1 MIRIFE
7 MEEPRMKKL
16 LACLLPLCLLAA
28 VLCGC
33 TSIGETPSAAPAA
46 PAPSASVPAS
56 SLPVPESSLPVPE
69 STEAPAATEPVVEV
83 PEDLHPMLFR
93 VTGEGGQEMYLF
105 GTIHVGDERN
115 AAALSL
121 IAPTLDE
128 CDALAVEFDVLAF
141 EEDMNAATE
150 MMMQFLLLDGTTA
163 EDHMPAET
171 YRAAADLLEKAG
183 LMPEIMKQ
191 FNLGLWAQL
200 VEQAALMT
208 ESDLSAEYAMDTYLI
223 RHAYDRQIEVRDV
236 ESAAFQY
243 GMLAG
248 FSDELDLLLIRSTLD
263 NLDGYGAQISE
274 LYEAWCSGDYD
285 AIQALNETETE
296 DGEYTEEELALLED
310 YQRRM
315 LDDRNLGMRDRAVE
329 WMQAG
334 DRVFFAVGAGHLVG
348 DGGLVS
354 LLRAAG
360 YEVEQVSGD

>member
-1 MIRIFE
+1 
-7 MEEPRMKKL
+7 MKKL

-28 VLCGC
+28 MLCGC
-33 TSIGETPSAAPAA
+33 TSTGETPSAAPASA
-46 PAPSASVPAS
+46 PAPSASAPAS
-56 SLPVPESSLPVPE
+56 SIPVPESSLPVPE

-121 IAPTLDE
+121 IAPTLDQ

-223 RHAYDRQIEVRDV
+223 RHAYDHQIEVRDV

-243 GMLAG
+243 GMLAD